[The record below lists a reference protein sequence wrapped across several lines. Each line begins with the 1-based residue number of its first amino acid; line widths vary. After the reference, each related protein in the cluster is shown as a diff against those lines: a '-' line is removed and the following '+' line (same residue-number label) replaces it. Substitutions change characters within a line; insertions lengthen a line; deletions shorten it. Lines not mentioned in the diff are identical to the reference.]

1 MTETQTFKLGSMD
14 LPDIKYHVF
23 IPMQATKGLATLI
36 QDENWGEN
44 NVLLYKYLDYVWRF
58 QLIDG
63 QIKLYTHKNEKRL
76 LFHTGLYTKYSDEPV
91 YLGLIPNKPGRK
103 KGIQPWRVHFGYI
116 QGKNISFRSFLTKDK
131 LLKEHKLFESDIP
144 NETNFFKDYRD
155 GIFYPEYNFVINM
168 DQHFINMKSRIT
180 KVILGDIKLKE
191 DMNINCLFDV
201 ITKDSLCISIK
212 KAITNARN
220 NGNIV
225 GVQAFVERDIRN
237 GVKFTI
243 GYHLELIIPFTLI
256 FDNKAIYF
264 AVVLRPN
271 HKCKMYTIYAIISR
285 QMAYCNSRLVAPV
298 TLPWLKPFST
308 SNVITQNNHSNKHII
323 SKRNNNNSLS
333 IQEYKTYIAMMYFMS
348 GNDFI
353 MKT

>member
-1 MTETQTFKLGSMD
+1 MTEVKVFTLPTNVF
-14 LPDIKYHVF
+14 PDIKNHVF
-23 IPMQATKGLATLI
+23 IPMQVTKILSELI
-36 QDENWGEN
+36 TNECWGHN
-44 NVLLYKYLDYVWRF
+44 NVLLYKYLDYIWRF
-58 QLIDG
+58 QLIEE
-63 QIKLYTHKNEKRL
+63 QIKLYRYQNEKRL
-76 LFHTGLYTKYSDEPV
+76 VFNTGLRNKFNNKYV
-91 YLGLIPNKPGRK
+91 YLGLVSNKLKAK
-103 KGIQPWRVHFGYI
+103 KGSQAWRVHAGI
-116 QGKNISFRSFLTKDK
+116 QGDNVSFLTKNM
-131 LLKEHKLFESDIP
+131 LIVEHGISENDLPK
-144 NETNFFKDYRD
+144 ETNFFKDYRD